1 MLFRD
6 CLVHERALRRR
17 AFTLIELLVVIAII
31 ALLIGILLPA
41 LGRARES
48 AKLTKCQANLRST
61 GLGFTLY
68 ANDNK
73 SWFAA
78 VPTSANP
85 STDPPGTIFGNQAM
99 YGGLAGYF
107 SLQQKGDSQN
117 VQFGGRPADDAT
129 DGFQYANGSKQ
140 PVMRGYLEGLAVLTC
155 PSDKQDRITNGSTS
169 AGFTN
174 YQGAGK
180 NGYSANTLSKVPKPP
195 GNELEVIN
203 YNISYLYIAGLRT
216 DESSVINSVPMLGDE
231 TDCYDVGTQA
241 WYGAGQSGLGGSGA
255 GSYDFTIRNSSDG
268 SNTVG
273 QSKGAGYYGKQD
285 NHKDQGAVF
294 VFSDGHAEF
303 LKNDQPVTLKNG
315 TTGSVPIHE
324 IFFSG
329 NSQMSTN
336 AKSINLIDKKRSS
349 RVQTVD

>member
-6 CLVHERALRRR
+6 STVHERRERGR

-48 AKLTKCQANLRST
+48 AKLTKCQANLRSS

-73 SWFAA
+73 GWFP
-78 VPTSANP
+78 VVRVDK
-85 STDPPGTIFGNQAM
+85 DPAQDDKKRYGNQAT
-99 YGGLAGYF
+99 YGGLAGFF
-107 SLQQKGDSQN
+107 SLQQKGDGLN
-117 VQFGGRPADDAT
+117 VQRGGPPSFDAT
-129 DGFQYANGSKQ
+129 DGDAYEGGSKQ

-155 PSDKQDRITNGSTS
+155 PSDKQDRITTGSNES
-169 AGFTN
+169 GFQN
-174 YQGAGK
+174 YQGAGR
-180 NGYSANTLSKVPKPP
+180 NGYSASTLTKVPKPP

-203 YNISYLYIAGLRT
+203 YNLSYLYIAGLRA
-216 DESSVINSVPMLGDE
+216 DEPAVINSVPMLGDE
-231 TDCYDVGTQA
+231 TDCYDVDIKA
-241 WYGAGQSGLGGSGA
+241 WYNAGQSGLGGGSG
-255 GSYDFTIRNSSDG
+255 GNYDFTIRPSADG
-268 SNTVG
+268 SNVVG
-273 QSKGAGYYGKQD
+273 QSKGAGYYGKLD
-285 NHKDQGAVF
+285 NHKDQGADF

-336 AKSINLIDKKRSS
+336 AKSINLINKQRSGQL
-349 RVQTVD
+349 QTID